1 MAVRLLSRLNLWGG
15 TIACLIVAY
24 FYGKMNKELSGG
36 IGMLIWTAKFSRKK
50 AAGAVILMGVVMA
63 ALIVLMGRAPEEPEI
78 PLPKLTT
85 NEERVAYLQSLGWD
99 VEPEPIETLQFL
111 LPAEL
116 EEPYRTYNELQLSQ
130 GFDLTKCCGKQVNRC
145 TYTVTN
151 YPEQTGSVQANL
163 YICEDIPVAGD
174 ICASGARGFQG
185 PLLRTTE

>member
-1 MAVRLLSRLNLWGG
+1 
-15 TIACLIVAY
+15 
-24 FYGKMNKELSGG
+24 
-36 IGMLIWTAKFSRKK
+36 MLIWTAKFSRKK

-151 YPEQTGSVQANL
+151 YPEQTGVVQANL